1 MSEERP
7 LLTWSVVANVL
18 GGVLILVGAL
28 AMLVMAP
35 IMSMMGGMMGMPVGG
50 MMTMMLPLAFV
61 GILSGTVSLVAAYR
75 IHRDPD
81 DARPW
86 GTAALAAG
94 VLSLLSMGGFLL
106 GAAATISGGAL
117 ALVATSGKSG
127 SQGAP
132 RYPNL

>member
-1 MSEERP
+1 MNDERP

-18 GGVLILVGAL
+18 GGVLILVGGL

-35 IMSMMGGMMGMPVGG
+35 LMSMMGGMMGMPAGG
-50 MMTMMLPLAFV
+50 MMTLMLPLAFV
-61 GILSGTVSLVAAYR
+61 GILSGSVSLVAAYR

-94 VLSLLSMGGFLL
+94 ILSLLSMGGFLL
-106 GAAATISGGAL
+106 GAAATITGGVL
-117 ALVATSGKSG
+117 ALIATSGKTG
-127 SQGAP
+127 AQGAP
-132 RYPNL
+132 RHPNL